1 MHKIKSH
8 ERELWW
14 GRMSLDPTGLEN
26 SFLKK
31 VIFKK
36 TVLLQKWCK
45 GAYLQNRN
53 RPKGMKNK
61 CMVTKGKGQVGIN

>member
-1 MHKIKSH
+1 VGEDVIRSNGAGK
-8 ERELWW
+8 
-14 GRMSLDPTGLEN
+14 
-26 SFLKK
+26 FLSKK

-53 RPKGMKNK
+53 RPTDMKNK
-61 CMVTKGKGQVGIN
+61 CMVTRGERTGRDKLGVWD